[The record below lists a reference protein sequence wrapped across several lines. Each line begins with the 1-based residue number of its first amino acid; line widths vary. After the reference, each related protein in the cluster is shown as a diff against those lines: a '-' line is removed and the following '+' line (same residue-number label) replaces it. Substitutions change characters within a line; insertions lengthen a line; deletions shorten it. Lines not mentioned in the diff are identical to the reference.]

1 MTRSIKT
8 EDMTLSQLADVALA
22 EYGKIADENDLVYRL
37 KKRAFIRRRIP
48 SRKSV
53 QEGQTDRMADLL
65 DEAAAEIERLR
76 KELNDVTGN
85 ESNDRG

>member
-8 EDMTLSQLADVALA
+8 EDMTLDQLADVALA
-22 EYGKIADENDLVYRL
+22 EHGKIANPDDLVYRL

-76 KELNDVTGN
+76 KELKDVTGN